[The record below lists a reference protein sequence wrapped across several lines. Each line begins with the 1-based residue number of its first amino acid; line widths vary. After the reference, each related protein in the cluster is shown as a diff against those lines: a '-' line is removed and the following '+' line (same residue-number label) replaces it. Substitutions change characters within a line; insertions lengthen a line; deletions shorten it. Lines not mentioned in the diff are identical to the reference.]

1 MKDINGEKFQVGDT
15 LKVIKRGGHFRAGD
29 VVVCNTNDGTRTCRF
44 HMVGED
50 PERNGWWCTNYKLQK
65 L

>member
-44 HMVGED
+44 HRVGED
-50 PERNGWWCTNYKLQK
+50 PKRNGWWCTNYKLQK